1 MISQE
6 ALAKENCKK
15 TTDMN
20 TSVGDLWVLR
30 LREVWAKKQKMKIRF
45 ANQNTWNAR
54 LKGIMLCMQPLP
66 ARPCT

>member
-1 MISQE
+1 
-6 ALAKENCKK
+6 
-15 TTDMN
+15 MN

-54 LKGIMLCMQPLP
+54 LKGIMLCM
-66 ARPCT
+66 